1 MLRRLKKNAQRHS
14 GKKQLFKT
22 ICGWFCE
29 SFSRSF
35 QRHVVL
41 CCNFWKP
48 LRFHKMVGSL
58 CGIHLLWV
66 FLVSRSMGF
75 SAKEEILDMLESNFD
90 SKKET
95 DSESD
100 TNGEAQ

>member
-1 MLRRLKKNAQRHS
+1 M
-14 GKKQLFKT
+14 
-22 ICGWFCE
+22 
-29 SFSRSF
+29 
-35 QRHVVL
+35 
-41 CCNFWKP
+41 
-48 LRFHKMVGSL
+48 
-58 CGIHLLWV
+58 HLLWV

-75 SAKEEILDMLESNFD
+75 SAKEEILDVPESNFD